1 MAGFDLGVFG
11 LAPKKWNKAGKKFFT
26 GTPEK
31 HKRVSTLLPEQQDLY
46 SQLQNALQGEGA
58 GGAFGEGADYLYSI
72 LNDNPEL
79 MEQFFAPEMQRY
91 QQETIPGLAE
101 QFAGM
106 GSGGLSSSGFRNAGV
121 RAGADLS
128 ERLGALRANLKQ
140 QASQSLFGLG
150 QQGLGNYSQ
159 DVVSRQ
165 GSPGFLSSFGPAVGT
180 AIGTAVGGPIGG
192 AIGGG
197 VGNMSSSMFG
207 KSSPY
212 GGNSNSVGNY
222 NSNSQLPN
230 FLQGQRGF

>member
-11 LAPKKWNKAGKKFFT
+11 LAPKSWNKAGKEFFT
-26 GTPEK
+26 GSPEK
-31 HKRVSTLLPEQQDLY
+31 HKRVSTLLPEQQGLFE
-46 SQLQNALQGEGA
+46 QLQDALQGQGA

-79 MEQFFAPEMQRY
+79 MDQFFAPETQRY

-106 GSGGLSSSGFRNAGV
+106 GSGGLSSSGFRNASV

-128 ERLGALRANLKQ
+128 ERLAALRAGLKQ

-150 QQGLGNYSQ
+150 QQGLGNFSQ

-165 GSPGFLSSFGPAVGT
+165 GSPGFLGSVSP
-180 AIGTAVGGPIGG
+180 AIGSTAGSAIGGPIGG
-192 AIGGG
+192 AIGNG
-197 VGNMSSSMFG
+197 VGSLSSSLFG

-212 GGNSNSVGNY
+212 GGM
-222 NSNSQLPN
+222 Q
-230 FLQGQRGF
+230 